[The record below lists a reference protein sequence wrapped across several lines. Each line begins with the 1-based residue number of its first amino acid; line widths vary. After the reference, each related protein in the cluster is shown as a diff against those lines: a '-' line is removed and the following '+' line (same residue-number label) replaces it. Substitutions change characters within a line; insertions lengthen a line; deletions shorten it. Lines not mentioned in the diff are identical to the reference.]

1 MTMLDP
7 EATMLDVA
15 ALTDVGTQRPH
26 NEDACAAWLET
37 PDRAVLVVADGVS
50 LAEAGEVASSMAVEV
65 LLRAYR
71 EQPVTTAA
79 GQRLYRAV
87 QQANIEI
94 YDRAV
99 AVPELHG
106 MATTLTAA
114 VVDGDQLTVVH
125 VGDSRLY
132 LLREGQ
138 FEPLTKD
145 HTVAAEKA
153 RFGIMSKERARNHPD
168 KSVLTRCVGRELI
181 VSRDRTGR
189 PVQQGDVLLACSD
202 GLHGVLD
209 DSIMASLLE
218 GRDAA
223 AACRALIDRA
233 NEVGTPDN
241 LSAVVLRVNRPVVVR
256 AAPGLGSTLKRLVG
270 FG

>member
-1 MTMLDP
+1 
-7 EATMLDVA
+7 
-15 ALTDVGTQRPH
+15 
-26 NEDACAAWLET
+26 
-37 PDRAVLVVADGVS
+37 
-50 LAEAGEVASSMAVEV
+50 MAVEV

-71 EQPVTTAA
+71 EEPAAAPA

-99 AVPELHG
+99 AVPELRG
-106 MATTLTAA
+106 MSTTLTGA

-132 LLREGQ
+132 LLRDGRLEA
-138 FEPLTKD
+138 LTKD
-145 HTVAAEKA
+145 HTVAAGKA
-153 RFGIMSKERARNHPD
+153 RYGLMSKEKARNHPD
-168 KSVLTRCVGRELI
+168 RSVLTRSVGRELI

-209 DSIMASLLE
+209 DDAMAGLLA

-223 AACRALIDRA
+223 AACRALIDAA
-233 NEVGTPDN
+233 NRVGTPDN
-241 LSAVVLRVNRPVVVR
+241 LSAVVLRVTGPVSPRP
-256 AAPGLGSTLKRLVG
+256 AAGLGDALKRLAG
-270 FG
+270 F

>member
-1 MTMLDP
+1 
-7 EATMLDVA
+7 
-15 ALTDVGTQRPH
+15 
-26 NEDACAAWLET
+26 
-37 PDRAVLVVADGVS
+37 
-50 LAEAGEVASSMAVEV
+50 
-65 LLRAYR
+65 
-71 EQPVTTAA
+71 
-79 GQRLYRAV
+79 
-87 QQANIEI
+87 
-94 YDRAV
+94 
-99 AVPELHG
+99 

-114 VVDGDQLTVVH
+114 VVDDGLLTVIL

-132 LLREGQ
+132 LLRDGQ

-153 RFGIMSKERARNHPD
+153 RYGIMSKERARNHPD

-181 VSRDRTGR
+181 VSRDRTSR

-209 DSIMASLLE
+209 DPAMAALLA

-223 AACRALIDRA
+223 SACRALVDRA
-233 NEVGTPDN
+233 NQLGTPDN
-241 LSAVVLRVNRPVVVR
+241 LSAVVLRVNRPVVGH

-270 FG
+270 LG